1 MNVQHITDLID
12 AVADTGLAELHLTAP
27 DFDLHIV
34 RNAEGGGAEAGAA
47 AAPARA
53 PTESRPTPPA
63 VAPAAAP
70 SPAAPAAPEG
80 HVIHAP
86 MVGTFYRASAR
97 GADALVQVGSI
108 VAAGAAVC
116 VIESMKIFNE
126 IDSEHAGTV
135 TAVLCE
141 DGQAVS
147 VGQALMVIA

>member
-12 AVADTGLAELHLTAP
+12 AVADTGLAELRLTTS

-34 RNAEGGGAEAGAA
+34 RGADGGGIEAAA

-53 PTESRPTPPA
+53 PAEFRPTPPA
-63 VAPAAAP
+63 AAPAP
-70 SPAAPAAPEG
+70 SPVPEG
-80 HVIHAP
+80 QVIHAP

-97 GADALVQVGSI
+97 GADALVQVGSV
-108 VAAGAAVC
+108 VAAGAAVG

-141 DGQAVS
+141 DGQAVT

>member
-1 MNVQHITDLID
+1 MDVQHITDLID

-27 DFDLHIV
+27 EFDLHIV
-34 RNAEGGGAEAGAA
+34 RGAVAEAEAEATAA
-47 AAPARA
+47 PGRRPIAPSPPPARA
-53 PTESRPTPPA
+53 RPEA
-63 VAPAAAP
+63 
-70 SPAAPAAPEG
+70 PAAPAAPEG
-80 HVIHAP
+80 RVIHAP

-97 GADALVQVGSI
+97 GAEALVQVGSV
-108 VAAGAAVC
+108 VAAGAALC

-141 DGQAVS
+141 DGQAVT

>member
-1 MNVQHITDLID
+1 MDVQHITDLID

-34 RNAEGGGAEAGAA
+34 RSAEATVVEAT
-47 AAPARA
+47 AAPER
-53 PTESRPTPPA
+53 RPLGSLP
-63 VAPAAAP
+63 APAEARPAT
-70 SPAAPAAPEG
+70 PAAPAVPKG
-80 HVIHAP
+80 RVIHAP

-97 GADALVQVGSI
+97 GADALVQVGSV
-108 VAAGAAVC
+108 VAAGVAVC

-141 DGQAVS
+141 DGQAVT

>member
-12 AVADTGLAELHLTAP
+12 AVADTGLAELQLTAP

-34 RNAEGGGAEAGAA
+34 RNAEGGGTAA
-47 AAPARA
+47 LAATPAPAPA
-53 PTESRPTPPA
+53 ASRPTPPA
-63 VAPAAAP
+63 VASVAAP

-97 GADALVQVGSI
+97 GADALVQVGSV

>member
-1 MNVQHITDLID
+1 MDVQHITDLID

-34 RNAEGGGAEAGAA
+34 RSGEATVVEATAAPERRPLGSLLAPAEAR
-47 AAPARA
+47 RA
-53 PTESRPTPPA
+53 T
-63 VAPAAAP
+63 
-70 SPAAPAAPEG
+70 PAAPAVPEG
-80 HVIHAP
+80 RVIHAP

-97 GADALVQVGSI
+97 GADALVQVGSV
-108 VAAGAAVC
+108 VAAGVAVC

-141 DGQAVS
+141 DGQAVT

>member
-1 MNVQHITDLID
+1 MNVQHIKHITDLID
-12 AVADTGLAELHLTAP
+12 AVADTGLAELRLTTS

-34 RNAEGGGAEAGAA
+34 RSAEGCNTEAA
-47 AAPARA
+47 AAADAPARA
-53 PTESRPTPPA
+53 PVESRPTPPA
-63 VAPAAAP
+63 EAPAA
-70 SPAAPAAPEG
+70 SPAPEG
-80 HVIHAP
+80 RVIHAP

-97 GADALVQVGSI
+97 GAEALVQVGSV

-141 DGQAVS
+141 DGQAVT

>member
-34 RNAEGGGAEAGAA
+34 RSAEGGGAEAA

-53 PTESRPTPPA
+53 SAESRPTPPA
-63 VAPAAAP
+63 VAPAPAP

-97 GADALVQVGSI
+97 GADALVQVGSV

>member
-12 AVADTGLAELHLTAP
+12 AVADTGLAELQLTAP

-34 RNAEGGGAEAGAA
+34 RNAEGDGTAVLVAMPAT
-47 AAPARA
+47 APAA
-53 PTESRPTPPA
+53 SRPTPPA
-63 VAPAAAP
+63 VAPVAAP

-80 HVIHAP
+80 QVIHAP

-97 GADALVQVGSI
+97 GADALVQVGSV